1 MDGKHFSVVLYL
13 FMVSDETV
21 HFTLSD
27 FKVYTRNN
35 DRLFLSDEGPMLETL
50 DYTICIGSTSTFYI
64 SICICILPT
73 QHIYVYCRSKAFFV
87 FPPNYNAIQQSTSLS
102 VQILWKKLSRKK
114 QTTCLKIRKTHTL

>member
-50 DYTICIGSTSTFYI
+50 DYTICIGSTPTSVLYFDSVLYI
-64 SICICILPT
+64 VCYSGEM
-73 QHIYVYCRSKAFFV
+73 HS
-87 FPPNYNAIQQSTSLS
+87 N
-102 VQILWKKLSRKK
+102 
-114 QTTCLKIRKTHTL
+114 H